1 MSAPTGTL
9 SLSIPIAGAGFGP
22 EGAVLL
28 YEQVFVKPA
37 SGPALLSSPSTHL
50 IVDGSL

>member
-1 MSAPTGTL
+1 MIEFYPQVRAVH
-9 SLSIPIAGAGFGP
+9 I
-22 EGAVLL
+22 GAVLV